1 MNTLE
6 EQDSYWVANTFI
18 WSWILLP
25 SLPLADLLKQD
36 VGTAE
41 PEKRMSH
48 KRKLSGYLAVSALI
62 FAAWAVSY
70 PLWPVFIEVVL
81 KAAKVGK
88 VLVGLYTLCY
98 KFSHL
103 LLDLSLVDFYF
114 GVSPSLSRHPAA
126 SVKFS

>member
-18 WSWILLP
+18 WNWILLP

-41 PEKRMSH
+41 PEKRMTH
-48 KRKLSGYLAVSALI
+48 KRKLSGYLAVSSLI
-62 FAAWAVSY
+62 FGAWAVSY

-81 KAAKVGK
+81 KAAKVGRQFFLMDLHLSTCIYI
-88 VLVGLYTLCY
+88 VL
-98 KFSHL
+98 
-103 LLDLSLVDFYF
+103 
-114 GVSPSLSRHPAA
+114 
-126 SVKFS
+126 